1 MMIRHRGRS
10 HFLRGRIVT
19 SLIYDHYVDL
29 DSHKWL
35 IIMHLVV
42 VIMILCL
49 GLNISVLSVDFNS
62 HLSLKD
68 VFTLGL

>member
-1 MMIRHRGRS
+1 MK
-10 HFLRGRIVT
+10 
-19 SLIYDHYVDL
+19 SLIYDHYVDI
-29 DSHKWL
+29 DSHQWL
-35 IIMHLVV
+35 IIMHIVV

>member
-1 MMIRHRGRS
+1 
-10 HFLRGRIVT
+10 
-19 SLIYDHYVDL
+19 VDI

-49 GLNISVLSVDFNS
+49 GLNISLLSVDFN
-62 HLSLKD
+62 
-68 VFTLGL
+68 

>member
-1 MMIRHRGRS
+1 M
-10 HFLRGRIVT
+10 T
-19 SLIYDHYVDL
+19 SLVYDHYVDL

-42 VIMILCL
+42 FIMILCL